1 MRKGKGI
8 KILKKL
14 TIWLFWK
21 MVFITAFLTISF
33 VFFDWW
39 ISTES
44 EFLSEPSEK
53 VILFIAMI
61 TGILSFYKIEKE
73 EERNR
78 KNNNF

>member
-1 MRKGKGI
+1 MKKGRGI

-39 ISTES
+39 ISTEA
-44 EFLSEPSEK
+44 EFMTQPSEK
-53 VILFIAMI
+53 IIFAIAVL
-61 TGILSFYKIEKE
+61 TGFLSFYKLEKE
-73 EERNR
+73 EE
-78 KNNNF
+78 KKH